1 MKLNFETM
9 EATVTDRDQ
18 QISVKVP
25 FKSVHAVQT
34 THGVVE
40 DYRNEW
46 KQMSCQQRR
55 RFKRQMAGAKAMLKW
70 GDEFLNDKQEQ
81 FFDGQIENHDFQV
94 EFNTEALIHTLWE
107 HFDNGTTPVI
117 MINPKEFSQ
126 AA

>member
-9 EATVTDRDQ
+9 EATVTEKDQ

-25 FKSVHAVQT
+25 FKSAHAVWT
-34 THGVVE
+34 THGAVE
-40 DYRNEW
+40 NYRNEW
-46 KQMSCQQRR
+46 TQMTRQQRR
-55 RFKRQMAGAKAMLKW
+55 RFKQQMAGVKASLKW
-70 GDEFLNDKQEQ
+70 ADEFLNEKQEQ
-81 FFDGQIENHDFQV
+81 FFDGQIEHHDFQI

-117 MINPKEFSQ
+117 MINPTEFSQ